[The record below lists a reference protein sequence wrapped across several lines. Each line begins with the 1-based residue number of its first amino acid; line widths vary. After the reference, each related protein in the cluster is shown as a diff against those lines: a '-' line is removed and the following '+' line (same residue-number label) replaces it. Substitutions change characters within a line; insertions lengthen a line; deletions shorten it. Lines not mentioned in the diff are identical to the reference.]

1 MSELRITAIRALQ
14 ILDSRGYPT
23 LRVQLEIDTGA
34 VFEASAPSGASTGAH
49 EAVELRDGGT
59 PFSGRGVTG
68 ALASVTGEISNL
80 LTSRPWVSQR
90 ELDEALCALDGTG
103 NKSRLGANALVAV
116 SMAAARGFAAGTGHS
131 LHTWISQALGRAE
144 RLPVPHFNVLN
155 GGQHAANALAFQE
168 FMIAPVGA
176 ATYPQALEWGADIY
190 HALAATLRTRGLA
203 TGLGDEGG
211 YAPEI
216 SSPEEALDLIVSGID
231 AAGHR
236 PGISEVA
243 IALDPAANSFFQDGS
258 YHLNGRHYTPSQ
270 MVSYYGKLL
279 DNYPIRSLED
289 PLAEDDAE
297 SWPELVSALGGRAQ
311 IVGDDL
317 FVTQAARVTAGIR
330 SGSATAVLI
339 KPNQVG
345 TVTETLETLAVASAG
360 GFTAM
365 VSHRSGETTDT
376 FVADLT
382 VGSGCGQLKA
392 GAPARGERVAKYNR
406 LLEIADSNPALPYG
420 LAILS
425 GEGDTDA

>member
-1 MSELRITAIRALQ
+1 MSELNITTVNALQ

-23 LRVQLEIDTGA
+23 LRVQLGDAAGA

-59 PFSGRGVTG
+59 SFSGRGVTG
-68 ALASVTGEISNL
+68 AVASVIGQIGSL
-80 LTSRPWVSQR
+80 LTSQPWASQR
-90 ELDEALCALDGTG
+90 DLDKALCALDGTG

-116 SMAAARGFAAGTGHS
+116 SMAAARGFAVGAGHS
-131 LHTWISQALGRAE
+131 LHTWISHSLGHPE
-144 RLPVPHFNVLN
+144 LLPVPHFNVLN

-176 ATYPQALEWGADIY
+176 ANYPQALEWGTDVY
-190 HALAATLRTRGLA
+190 HALAATLRQRGLA

-216 SSPEEALDLIVSGID
+216 SSPEEALDLIMLAIDSSG
-231 AAGHR
+231 HS
-236 PGISEVA
+236 PGINDVA
-243 IALDPAANSFFQDGS
+243 VALDPAANSFFQDGS
-258 YHLNGRHYTPSQ
+258 YRLNGRRYSPSQ
-270 MVSYYGKLL
+270 MITYYGKLL

-289 PLAEDDAE
+289 PLAEDDAD
-297 SWPELVSALGGRAQ
+297 SWPELVSALGGRVQ

-317 FVTQAARVTAGIR
+317 FVTQADRVSAGIL
-330 SGSATAVLI
+330 SGSATSVLI

-345 TVTETLETLAVASAG
+345 TVTETLDTLAVAAAG
-360 GFTAM
+360 GFTTM
-365 VSHRSGETTDT
+365 VSHRSGETMDT

-406 LLEIADSNPALPYG
+406 LLEIADANPTLPYG
-420 LAILS
+420 LELPLK
-425 GEGDTDA
+425 EGPTDA

>member
-1 MSELRITAIRALQ
+1 MSDLHLTAVRALQ

-23 LRVQLEIDTGA
+23 LRVQLEDAAGA
-34 VFEASAPSGASTGAH
+34 VFDASAPSGASTGAH

-59 PFSGRGVTG
+59 PFHGRGVTG
-68 ALASVTGEISNL
+68 AIASVTGEISAL
-80 LTSRPWVSQR
+80 LTSRPWASQR

-103 NKSRLGANALVAV
+103 NKFRLGANALVAV
-116 SMAAARGFAAGTGHS
+116 SMAAARAFAAGTGQS
-131 LHTWISQALGRAE
+131 LHTWISHSLGRAE

-190 HALAATLRTRGLA
+190 HALAATLRRRSLA

-216 SSPEEALDLIVSGID
+216 SSPEEALDLIMSAID

-236 PGISEVA
+236 PGTSEVA
-243 IALDPAANSFFQDGS
+243 IALDPAANSFFQDGA
-258 YHLNGRHYTPSQ
+258 YRLNGRHYTPSQ

-297 SWPELVSALGGRAQ
+297 SWPELVSTLGGRAQ

-317 FVTQAARVTAGIR
+317 FVTQAARVSAGIR
-330 SGSATAVLI
+330 SGSATAVLV

-345 TVTETLETLAVASAG
+345 SVTETLGTLSVAAAG

-365 VSHRSGETTDT
+365 VSHRSGETLDT

-406 LLEIADSNPALPYG
+406 LLEIADANPTLPYG
-420 LAILS
+420 LAAQP
-425 GEGDTDA
+425 GEGSTNA